1 MTGLKENVSDEEMQ
15 ADRYGG
21 LRKLRIRGGKQ
32 LRKLTTDMA
41 LVRYFSLIILLW
53 EAFNAIEYLEIKE
66 EYAIAIINTFYSL
79 KM

>member
-15 ADRYGG
+15 ADMYGG